1 VTIDILLSPAG
12 HGKTARVVA
21 AVRAAPPL
29 SPVRVLVPD
38 QIAATAFRLRLAQ
51 AGGALGVEV
60 QTFYGLYADVL
71 AFAVGLADPRQ
82 TESNGG
88 MARLS
93 PTVRHRLI
101 QHLAEHLSDANVLPY
116 YAPLCRGQKYGPFYS
131 SGFVRMLGEL
141 FGELKRA
148 RIFPENLEPALAV
161 REPRLAELARL
172 YAAYQSWLLDTGWVD
187 ADGQGWLA
195 AIALETQPGLLSDLA
210 LLAVDGF
217 DEFNPTQLHLLR
229 LLAHRAA
236 ATIVTLTG
244 DAENPDRPAHRR
256 FARARAA
263 LVRAL
268 GVEAGGWQLEMCPTS
283 NCQPPASS
291 GWEGTGGEIARPAPL
306 AHLERRLF
314 EPTTSRASAGDAITF
329 LEAQNR
335 GAEARAALRWLKAR
349 LVRDGTPPDEVA
361 VVARDVARY
370 RPFLE
375 EAAAE
380 FGLPLR
386 FASGAELR
394 ANPAIAALLNLLA
407 LPLEPVDW
415 APRALADA
423 LTSPYFDWS
432 LLGEHGG
439 VLAGPLYDVARAGQV
454 MVGLDQWRA
463 AFRSLA
469 SRAAGEADGPAPASL
484 DEEEFAPRRP
494 PAGSDAA
501 ALGDMFEA
509 IVARVTPPPGATLRE
524 RVMWL
529 EELIGA
535 DPERWLPG
543 EAGQGE
549 PVARST
555 GHSIS
560 SPGDETSLRVV
571 ARSTESAVTAD
582 RDIAALRAFKDI
594 LRGLVLAGAVLD
606 AEPGALLP
614 QGQFVAELTH
624 AVEGAT
630 YTIPVQG
637 EAILIASALE
647 VRGLTFDAVA
657 LLGLAEGDFPQ
668 AEIEDTLLRD
678 ADRIWL
684 AERGFAIEPSLH
696 GDEATFFYQAIT
708 RARRRLLLCRPYL
721 ADDGQPW
728 EASSYW
734 SAARELFED
743 APLLHVRPVDP
754 VSDPASSQEYAAV
767 VPGNLLAIPAAILR
781 ARAGAG
787 PAPWNGDLSAL
798 ADELAWRYGAHQ
810 PWSSSRLE
818 TYAKCPFYF
827 WAAYALELEPH
838 EEPQAGFDV
847 LILGS
852 IYHGVL
858 ERLYTRVPDG
868 DPDRLRAELPAV
880 ARQVFEAAPNEYGFR
895 PTPLWEHQQQELTD
909 VLRRTLNA
917 LIEAAEGYVP
927 LVQELPFGLQGRP
940 PLVLRGEGAEVLQL
954 RGYIDR
960 VDRGPDGRL
969 RIIDYKAGSTAIAA
983 RDLANGRRLQLP
995 LYALAAREA
1004 LGAIVAGGFYWHIG
1018 AAKPSSLTLEKFEG
1032 GVAGAIETAVAHA
1045 VAIGAAVR
1053 GGQFA
1058 PQPPAEG
1065 CPASCPATAF
1075 CERYKTRSW

>member
-1 VTIDILLSPAG
+1 
-12 HGKTARVVA
+12 
-21 AVRAAPPL
+21 
-29 SPVRVLVPD
+29 
-38 QIAATAFRLRLAQ
+38 
-51 AGGALGVEV
+51 
-60 QTFYGLYADVL
+60 
-71 AFAVGLADPRQ
+71 
-82 TESNGG
+82 
-88 MARLS
+88 
-93 PTVRHRLI
+93 
-101 QHLAEHLSDANVLPY
+101 
-116 YAPLCRGQKYGPFYS
+116 
-131 SGFVRMLGEL
+131 
-141 FGELKRA
+141 
-148 RIFPENLEPALAV
+148 
-161 REPRLAELARL
+161 
-172 YAAYQSWLLDTGWVD
+172 
-187 ADGQGWLA
+187 
-195 AIALETQPGLLSDLA
+195 
-210 LLAVDGF
+210 
-217 DEFNPTQLHLLR
+217 
-229 LLAHRAA
+229 
-236 ATIVTLTG
+236 
-244 DAENPDRPAHRR
+244 
-256 FARARAA
+256 
-263 LVRAL
+263 
-268 GVEAGGWQLEMCPTS
+268 
-283 NCQPPASS
+283 
-291 GWEGTGGEIARPAPL
+291 
-306 AHLERRLF
+306 
-314 EPTTSRASAGDAITF
+314 
-329 LEAQNR
+329 
-335 GAEARAALRWLKAR
+335 
-349 LVRDGTPPDEVA
+349 
-361 VVARDVARY
+361 
-370 RPFLE
+370 
-375 EAAAE
+375 
-380 FGLPLR
+380 
-386 FASGAELR
+386 
-394 ANPAIAALLNLLA
+394 
-407 LPLEPVDW
+407 
-415 APRALADA
+415 
-423 LTSPYFDWS
+423 
-432 LLGEHGG
+432 
-439 VLAGPLYDVARAGQV
+439 
-454 MVGLDQWRA
+454 
-463 AFRSLA
+463 
-469 SRAAGEADGPAPASL
+469 
-484 DEEEFAPRRP
+484 
-494 PAGSDAA
+494 
-501 ALGDMFEA
+501 
-509 IVARVTPPPGATLRE
+509 
-524 RVMWL
+524 MWL

-535 DPERWLPG
+535 DPERWFPG
-543 EAGQGE
+543 ETGQGE
-549 PVARST
+549 P
-555 GHSIS
+555 GS

-571 ARSTESAVTAD
+571 ARAAESAVTAD

-614 QGQFVAELTH
+614 HSQFVAELTH

-630 YTIPVQG
+630 YTIPVEG

-657 LLGLAEGDFPQ
+657 LLGLAEGSFPQ

-696 GDEATFFYQAIT
+696 GDEATFFYQAVT

-728 EASSYW
+728 EASPYW
-734 SAARELFED
+734 FAARALFED
-743 APLLHVRPVDP
+743 APLLHVRPADP
-754 VSDPASSQEYAAV
+754 VSAPASSQEYAAV

-798 ADELAWRYGAHQ
+798 ADELARRYGADR

-880 ARQVFEAAPNEYGFR
+880 ARQVFDTAPNDYGFR

-909 VLRRTLNA
+909 VLRRTLDA

-960 VDRGPDGRL
+960 VDRAPDGRL

-983 RDLANGRRLQLP
+983 RDLADGRRLQLP

-1004 LGAIVAGGFYWHIG
+1004 LGAEVAGGFYWHIG
-1018 AAKPSSLTLEKFEG
+1018 AAKPSSLKLEKFEG

-1053 GGQFA
+1053 AGQFA

>member
-1 VTIDILLSPAG
+1 MS
-12 HGKTARVVA
+12 
-21 AVRAAPPL
+21 
-29 SPVRVLVPD
+29 
-38 QIAATAFRLRLAQ
+38 
-51 AGGALGVEV
+51 GAN
-60 QTFYGLYADVL
+60 A
-71 AFAVGLADPRQ
+71 
-82 TESNGG
+82 
-88 MARLS
+88 
-93 PTVRHRLI
+93 
-101 QHLAEHLSDANVLPY
+101 LPY

-148 RIFPENLEPALAV
+148 RIFPENLEPALAG

-172 YAAYQSWLLDTGWVD
+172 YTAYQSWLLDTGWVD

-195 AIALETQPGLLSDLA
+195 AIALETQPGLLSDLV

-268 GVEAGGWQLEMCPTS
+268 GVEVGGWKLEVGHISNFQLPTS
-283 NCQPPASS
+283 H
-291 GWEGTGGEIARPAPL
+291 GREGAGEEVARPAPL
-306 AHLERRLF
+306 AHLENRLF
-314 EPTTSRASAGDAITF
+314 EPTTSPASAGDAVARSTGHSIAF

-335 GAEARAALRWLKAR
+335 AAEAREALRWLKAR
-349 LVRDGTPPDEVA
+349 LVRDGTPPGEVA
-361 VVARDVARY
+361 VVARDVAPY

-386 FASGAELR
+386 FASGAALR

-415 APRALADA
+415 GPRALSDA

-439 VLAGPLYDVARAGQV
+439 ALAGRLYDVARAGQV
-454 MVGLDQWRA
+454 MAGLDQWRA
-463 AFRSLA
+463 AFRCLA
-469 SRAAGEADGPAPASL
+469 SRTAGEAGGPAPASL
-484 DEEEFAPRRP
+484 DEEELAPRRP

-501 ALGDMFEA
+501 ALGDLFEA
-509 IVARVTPPPGATLRE
+509 IVARVTPPPRATLRE

-543 EAGQGE
+543 ETGQGE
-549 PVARST
+549 P
-555 GHSIS
+555 GS

-571 ARSTESAVTAD
+571 ARAAESAVTAD

-614 QGQFVAELTH
+614 HSQFVAELTH

-630 YTIPVQG
+630 YTIPVEG

-657 LLGLAEGDFPQ
+657 LLGLAEGSFPQ

-696 GDEATFFYQAIT
+696 GDEATFFYQAVT

-728 EASSYW
+728 EASPYW
-734 SAARELFED
+734 SAARALFED
-743 APLLHVRPVDP
+743 APLLHVRPADP

-798 ADELAWRYGAHQ
+798 ADELARRYGADR

-852 IYHGVL
+852 IYHQVL

-880 ARQVFEAAPNEYGFR
+880 ARQVFDTAPNDYGFR

-909 VLRRTLNA
+909 VLRHTLDA

-960 VDRGPDGRL
+960 VDRAPDGRL

-983 RDLANGRRLQLP
+983 RDLADGRRLQLP

-1004 LGAIVAGGFYWHIG
+1004 LGAEVAGGFYWHIG
-1018 AAKPSSLTLEKFEG
+1018 AAKPSSLKLEKYEG

-1053 GGQFA
+1053 AGQFA

-1075 CERYKTRSW
+1075 CEHYKTRSW